1 MFTHNFFH
9 FRISLEFLRYTDH
22 TEMRGNQNVAATTKK
37 RPAAWQADQLH
48 GNDIPCRIHHAV
60 LCQYIPDLFITKP
73 DILLHGRYGKGGRL

>member
-60 LCQYIPDLFITKP
+60 LTVYP
-73 DILLHGRYGKGGRL
+73 